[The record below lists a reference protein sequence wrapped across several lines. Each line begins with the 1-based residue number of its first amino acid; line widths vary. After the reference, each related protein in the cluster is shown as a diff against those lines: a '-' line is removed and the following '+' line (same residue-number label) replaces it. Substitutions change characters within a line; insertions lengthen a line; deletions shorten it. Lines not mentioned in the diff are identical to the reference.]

1 MPKLHGVDISKYRG
15 EWVVANTI
23 RMGAT
28 AHKDTYVVVEGETD
42 AAFFSELLGSGIRFQ
57 VGSGKRRV
65 VAIMMLLN
73 GDGFGDRAFG
83 IVDADYWPLTGD
95 KPDLPNLFVTDTPDV
110 ESLVVKSE
118 AFRKTVKNYCN
129 SKFIENFLRDEGFGD
144 PGAMR
149 DILVKGAA
157 KLGYLRYMS
166 EREKKGIDFKG
177 LDFASFVDF
186 ETLQI
191 NDARLAAVLG
201 DSNEASRMLVADW
214 LGNYT
219 EEAFDPWKFA
229 CGHDIVSLMVVALR
243 ETELG
248 WRQNRDSYNKDD
260 IEAGLRQAYET
271 RHFRETC
278 LYRDIEDW
286 CACTLGRSLVNDR

>member
-1 MPKLHGVDISKYRG
+1 MPKLHGVDINKYRG
-15 EWVVANTI
+15 EHVVANTI
-23 RMGAT
+23 TMGAT

-42 AAFFSELLGSGIRFQ
+42 VAFFSELIGSGTRFH
-57 VGSGKRRV
+57 VGSGKPRV
-65 VAIMMLLN
+65 VAIMRLIN
-73 GDGFGDRAFG
+73 GYGVGDRAFG

-95 KPDLPNLFVTDTPDV
+95 KPDLPNLFITDTPDV

-129 SKFIENFLRDEGFGD
+129 SKFIESFLRDQGLED
-144 PGAMR
+144 PAAVR

-166 EREKKGIDFKG
+166 QKEKKSIDFKG
-177 LDFASFVDF
+177 LDFASFVDL

-191 NDARLAAVLG
+191 DEQRLGEVLEKSGKAWRTLVEGWLG
-201 DSNEASRMLVADW
+201 D
-214 LGNYT
+214 YT
-219 EEAFDPWKFA
+219 EQACDLWKFA

-248 WRQNRDSYNKDD
+248 WRENRDTYNKDD

-271 RHFRETC
+271 RHFKETC
-278 LYRDIEDW
+278 LCQNIEEW
-286 CACTLGRSLVNDR
+286 SNRVRGSSPVNN

>member
-1 MPKLHGVDISKYRG
+1 MPKLNGVDIKKYS
-15 EWVVANTI
+15 EQYSIANTI
-23 RMGAT
+23 AMGST
-28 AHKDTYVVVEGETD
+28 AHKHVYVVVEGETD
-42 AAFFSELLGSGIRFQ
+42 EAFFSELIGSGTRFQ
-57 VGSGKRRV
+57 VGYGKPRV
-65 VAIMMLLN
+65 VAIMKLLN
-73 GDGFGDRAFG
+73 GYGVAHRAFG

-129 SKFIENFLRDEGFGD
+129 SKFIEGFLCDQGLED
-144 PGAMR
+144 PAAVR

-166 EREKKGIDFKG
+166 QKEKKSIDFKD
-177 LDFASFVDF
+177 LDFASFVDLA
-186 ETLQI
+186 TLQL
-191 NDARLAAVLG
+191 DEQRLGEVLERSG
-201 DSNEASRMLVADW
+201 KSSRTLVEGW
-214 LGNYT
+214 LDGYA
-219 EEAFDPWKFA
+219 EQAGDPWKFA

-248 WRQNRDSYNKDD
+248 WRENRDTYNKDD

-278 LYRDIEDW
+278 LCQDIEEW
-286 CACTLGRSLVNDR
+286 SNRVRGGSLVNN